1 MITLIQ
7 LSKSCLILAG
17 LLFMVCLSN
26 CGRTPPPPLPPVS
39 PAPVEP
45 DSKAPPEIVDKKPLP
60 ELEVTIEPS
69 VIWPGESA
77 LLRWKTKNADR
88 VLIDHNIGVVEG
100 SGKIKFFP
108 DRTTTY
114 KVTAQGV
121 GGEVVKV
128 AKVEVRE
135 SSVRRNVLGEDLR
148 PLSERFN
155 YFVKSVF
162 FNYDSADL
170 TEDAKLILD
179 ENSRWLNSRG
189 YVDVRFL
196 IEGHSDERGTEEYN
210 LALGDR
216 RAQSVLVYLTKQDVV
231 PFRMKAV
238 SYGEERPFNSGQSEA
253 AWTLNRRADFVLLKT
268 NGAAKTR

>member
-1 MITLIQ
+1 MVTRSQ
-7 LSKSCLILAG
+7 LGKSRLILAG
-17 LLFMVCLSN
+17 VLFIACLSN

-39 PAPVEP
+39 PAPVDL
-45 DSKAPPEIVDKKPLP
+45 DSKVPPEIVDKEPLP
-60 ELEVTIEPS
+60 ELEITIEPS
-69 VIWPGESA
+69 VIWPGEFA
-77 LLRWKTKNADR
+77 LLRWEAKNADR
-88 VLIDHNIGVVEG
+88 VLIDHNIGVVED

-128 AKVEVRE
+128 AKVEVQE
-135 SSVRRNVLGEDLR
+135 SSVRRSVLDEDLR

-216 RAQSVLVYLTKQDVV
+216 RAQSVLVYLTKQSIA
-231 PFRMKAV
+231 PFRMKTV
-238 SYGEERPFNSGQSEA
+238 SYGEERPFNSGQSKD
-253 AWTLNRRADFVLLKT
+253 AWALNRRADFVLLKT
-268 NGAAKTR
+268 DGAAKTR